1 MDIWILLAI
10 CWTCVHVEGAPRLRL
25 RACRFGNGRSI
36 VVVCATTEL
45 TRILNFLFLFRM
57 SSTPVPL
64 PAVPLPQITAPSTA
78 IMGGAAAAS
87 ESWPVWKLVV
97 GGVGFAAV
105 SYGIY
110 SYFGLASGEE
120 EKKGGGGDTAQKGSG
135 SSNATTTATAPVDPQ
150 QRLFAGS
157 DDAEPSSAP
166 AAMPATT
173 PPSSIE
179 APLGPPPTSPQLFLA
194 WRRASGIIHA
204 RLAQVFAQNGC
215 AAGWDAAITMTT
227 VRKTNKQHVCSK
239 ITLHTK
245 RTMQTRQHSVSQH

>member
-1 MDIWILLAI
+1 MVWISGFFSQFAGHVCTWKEHLASGYVRAGSETEGQSSLYVPPLNLL
-10 CWTCVHVEGAPRLRL
+10 V
-25 RACRFGNGRSI
+25 FY
-36 VVVCATTEL
+36 
-45 TRILNFLFLFRM
+45 FLFLFRM
-57 SSTPVPL
+57 SSPPVPL

-120 EKKGGGGDTAQKGSG
+120 EKKGGGGATAQKGSG
-135 SSNATTTATAPVDPQ
+135 SSNATATATAPVDPQ
-150 QRLFAGS
+150 QQLFAGS
-157 DDAEPSSAP
+157 DDAEPSPAP
-166 AAMPATT
+166 AATPATT

-227 VRKTNKQHVCSK
+227 VRKTNKQTC
-239 ITLHTK
+239 
-245 RTMQTRQHSVSQH
+245 MF